1 MTITRGRLLGKPRPE
16 GRIVLRGRN
25 FKTKYRLRHER
36 SNCCENAESF
46 ALAGILLVASSLIPV
61 APNVLGSSVSESS
74 LRPKVRMTYDAGQS
88 YKKIDRTIAAEFVNH
103 EANEV
108 IDS

>member
-1 MTITRGRLLGKPRPE
+1 
-16 GRIVLRGRN
+16 
-25 FKTKYRLRHER
+25 
-36 SNCCENAESF
+36 
-46 ALAGILLVASSLIPV
+46 
-61 APNVLGSSVSESS
+61 
-74 LRPKVRMTYDAGQS
+74 MTYDAGQS